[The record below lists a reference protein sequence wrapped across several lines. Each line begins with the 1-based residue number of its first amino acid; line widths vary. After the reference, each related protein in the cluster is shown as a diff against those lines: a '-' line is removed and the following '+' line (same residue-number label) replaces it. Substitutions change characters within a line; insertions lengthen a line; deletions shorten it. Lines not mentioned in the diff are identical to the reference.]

1 MANHS
6 ALPSA
11 DDDEA
16 LDNDEHPIAAIAP
29 LGPRKLVRPSLPP
42 GAVDARGGTHRREP
56 SALLAHA
63 AQTERSSTHE
73 SSHAESF
80 YFQKQIQMQTHMV
93 FVLEAGERVEGLIE
107 WHDRNAVKVRHGS
120 TRTLIYKSSIKYL
133 YKASENGH
141 S

>member
-11 DDDEA
+11 DVDEV
-16 LDNDEHPIAAIAP
+16 LDSDEPPVAAIAP
-29 LGPRKLVRPSLPP
+29 VGPRKLVRPSLPP
-42 GAVDARGGTHRREP
+42 GAVDARGSSHRREP
-56 SALLAHA
+56 HALLAHTVHA
-63 AQTERSSTHE
+63 ERSSSPE
-73 SSHAESF
+73 ASHAESF
-80 YFQKQIQMQTHMV
+80 YFQKQIQTQTHMV

-107 WHDRNAVKVRHGS
+107 WHDRNAIKVRHGG